1 MPEFLHPPYAATAKQ
16 YPKQLNRWLDVNAQ
30 NGPLERNQA
39 YFVLPAFNLD
49 ATIEWMGY
57 SNLVLAYNFEG
68 PNNFS
73 LKYLYQGAPN
83 KGLLSP
89 VPSNP
94 NYSLA
99 VMWIDKAGVVQRR
112 FLWISLGST
121 FYFETQLYTNEKI
134 LKNFRLE
141 IWDSN
146 GGASQ
151 TAPLTFF
158 TSVRGTQ
165 DYRFGIDF
173 KLVNSDTA
181 VTDFNATSVYNGN
194 IGVSGLTG
202 ALAYL
207 NGYYVKQGLLNGKPY
222 YFADLNHDYV
232 IYWHTAGGDLFWYIN
247 DTGRGD
253 AFQSDQDVATPD
265 LVTIWAVTGIGAL
278 PLPTVTKTYD
288 FDLPLT
294 FPANAVPQAN

>member
-146 GGASQ
+146 SGASQ
-151 TAPLTFF
+151 AAPLTFF

-165 DYRFGIDF
+165 DYRFGVDF
-173 KLVNSDTA
+173 RLVSSDTA
-181 VTDFNATSVYNGN
+181 VTNFNATSTDNGN
-194 IGVSGLTG
+194 IGVSGLEGDFRYMNGEYIKGGMVNGKPFYQIVTTGGFCDFVWTG
-202 ALAYL
+202 ALWTL
-207 NGYYVKQGLLNGKPY
+207 EDSRTTWYY
-222 YFADLNHDYV
+222 
-232 IYWHTAGGDLFWYIN
+232 
-247 DTGRGD
+247 
-253 AFQSDQDVATPD
+253 QSAQAVATPD
-265 LVTIWAVTGIGAL
+265 LVNVWTPVNGGTA
-278 PLPTVTKTYD
+278 PLPTVAKTYD